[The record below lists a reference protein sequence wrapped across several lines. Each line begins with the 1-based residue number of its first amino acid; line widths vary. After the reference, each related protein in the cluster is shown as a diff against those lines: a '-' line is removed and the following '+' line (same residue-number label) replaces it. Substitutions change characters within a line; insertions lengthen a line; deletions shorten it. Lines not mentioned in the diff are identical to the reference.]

1 VQLAFS
7 SQLCNMGDSAP
18 NEIDVRS
25 LTTHQV
31 SPDVSVICVNIEVS
45 NTRTPDT
52 LFSVTDSIGCKA
64 GTPAEAASFGEIALV
79 AIPLKNYRSIP
90 LSPLEGK
97 IVIDANN
104 YYTHNDTVA

>member
-1 VQLAFS
+1 MRIGTIGAGFIARAVAAVAIRHGHEV
-7 SQLCNMGDSAP
+7 M
-18 NEIDVRS
+18 
-25 LTTHQV
+25 
-31 SPDVSVICVNIEVS
+31 VS

-64 GTPAEAASFGEIALV
+64 GTPAEAASLGEIALV

-90 LSPLEGK
+90 LSSLEGK

-104 YYTHNDTVA
+104 YYTRNETVA